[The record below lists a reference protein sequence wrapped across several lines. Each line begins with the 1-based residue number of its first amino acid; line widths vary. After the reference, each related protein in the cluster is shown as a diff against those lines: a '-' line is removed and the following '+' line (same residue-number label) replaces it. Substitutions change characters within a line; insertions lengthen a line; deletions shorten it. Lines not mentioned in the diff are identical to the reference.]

1 MEAIIVA
8 LVTAVGGVIAIL
20 VQKSRE
26 ENKED
31 HNTVINHLIELNKN
45 IFHIDVK
52 VENLDEKLDE
62 HIASTS
68 HYIGNK
74 SKDKVKKK

>member
-52 VENLDEKLDE
+52 VENLD
-62 HIASTS
+62 
-68 HYIGNK
+68 
-74 SKDKVKKK
+74 